1 MNIPNRLT
9 LIRLMFVPVIVF
21 FALFPFAQFNI
32 VFGYIMIDF
41 VSVPIVNIIILVL
54 FLIASITDFF
64 DGYLARKHNLVTTF
78 GKFVDPLADKLLV
91 NTMFIIFAYQGV
103 MPLIAVLIMIWRDT
117 IIEGV
122 RMIAARNGVTIAAA
136 FLGKVKTVTQMI
148 TIVLFLVSNL
158 PFELVQLPIHELML
172 WFTVSISV
180 VSGISYFLQA
190 KDLIMESM

>member
-21 FALFPFAQFNI
+21 FAIFPFAQFNI

-41 VSVPIVNIIILVL
+41 VSVPVVNIIILIL
-54 FLIASITDFF
+54 FVIASFTDFL

-91 NTMFIIFAYQGV
+91 NTMFILFAYQGI
-103 MPLIAVLIMIWRDT
+103 MPVLAVLIMIWRDT
-117 IIEGV
+117 AIEGV

-148 TIVLFLVSNL
+148 TIVLYLVSNL
-158 PFELVQLPIHELML
+158 PFELVQLPVHELML
-172 WFTVSISV
+172 WFTVTISV
-180 VSGISYFLQA
+180 VSGVSYFLQA
-190 KDLIMESM
+190 KEMILESM

>member
-1 MNIPNRLT
+1 
-9 LIRLMFVPVIVF
+9 MFVPLIVF
-21 FALFPFAQFNI
+21 FAIFPFAQFNI

-54 FLIASITDFF
+54 FLIASATDFF
-64 DGYLARKHNLVTTF
+64 DGYIARKQNLVTTF

-91 NTMFIIFAYQGV
+91 NTMFIIFAYQGI

-148 TIVLFLVSNL
+148 TIVLFLISKLFQTEMVNYIQHKNL
-158 PFELVQLPIHELML
+158 LNY
-172 WFTVSISV
+172 WNISLKLTLTKV
-180 VSGISYFLQA
+180 I
-190 KDLIMESM
+190 

>member
-9 LIRLMFVPVIVF
+9 LIRLMFVPIIAL

-54 FLIASITDFF
+54 FLIASLTDFF

-78 GKFVDPLADKLLV
+78 GKFVDPLADKLLI
-91 NTMFIIFAYQGV
+91 NTMFIIFAYQGII
-103 MPLIAVLIMIWRDT
+103 PLIAVLIMIWRDT

-190 KDLIMESM
+190 KDMILESM

>member
-21 FALFPFAQFNI
+21 FAIFPFAQFNI

-64 DGYLARKHNLVTTF
+64 DGYIARKQNLVTTF

-190 KDLIMESM
+190 KDLILESM

>member
-21 FALFPFAQFNI
+21 FAIFPFAQFNI

-64 DGYLARKHNLVTTF
+64 DGYIARKQNLVTTF

-148 TIVLFLVSNL
+148 TIVLFLISNL

-190 KDLIMESM
+190 KDLILESM

>member
-21 FALFPFAQFNI
+21 FAIFPFAQFNI

-41 VSVPIVNIIILVL
+41 VSVPVVNIIILIL
-54 FLIASITDFF
+54 FVIASFTDFL

-91 NTMFIIFAYQGV
+91 NTMFILFAYQGI
-103 MPLIAVLIMIWRDT
+103 MPVLAVLIMIWRDT
-117 IIEGV
+117 AIEGV

-148 TIVLFLVSNL
+148 TIVLYLISNL
-158 PFELVQLPIHELML
+158 PFELVQLPVHELML
-172 WFTVSISV
+172 WFTVTISV
-180 VSGISYFLQA
+180 VSGVSYFLQA
-190 KDLIMESM
+190 KEMILESM

>member
-1 MNIPNRLT
+1 
-9 LIRLMFVPVIVF
+9 MFVPVIVF
-21 FALFPFAQFNI
+21 FAIFPFAQFNI

-41 VSVPIVNIIILVL
+41 VSVPIV
-54 FLIASITDFF
+54 TDFF
-64 DGYLARKHNLVTTF
+64 DGYIARKQNLVTTF

-190 KDLIMESM
+190 KDLILESM

>member
-9 LIRLMFVPVIVF
+9 ILRLMFVPFIVF
-21 FALFPFAQFNI
+21 FAIFPFAQFNI
-32 VFGYIMIDF
+32 VFGYVMIDF
-41 VSVPIVNIIILVL
+41 VSVPVVNIIILVL
-54 FLIASITDFF
+54 FSIASFTDFL
-64 DGYLARKHNLVTTF
+64 DGYLARKYNLVTTF

-91 NTMFIIFAYQGV
+91 NTMFILFACQGV
-103 MPLIAVLIMIWRDT
+103 IPVLAVLIMIWRDT
-117 IIEGV
+117 AIEGI

-148 TIVLFLVSNL
+148 TIILYLVSNL

-172 WFTVSISV
+172 WFTVTISV

-190 KDLIMESM
+190 KDLILESM

>member
-21 FALFPFAQFNI
+21 FAIFPFAQFNI

-64 DGYLARKHNLVTTF
+64 DGYIARKQNLVTTF
-78 GKFVDPLADKLLV
+78 GKFVDTLADKLLV
-91 NTMFIIFAYQGV
+91 NTMFIIFAYQGI

-190 KDLIMESM
+190 KDLILESM

>member
-9 LIRLMFVPVIVF
+9 LIRLMFVPVIAF

-41 VSVPIVNIIILVL
+41 VSVPVVNIIILVL
-54 FLIASITDFF
+54 FVIASFTDFL
-64 DGYLARKHNLVTTF
+64 DGYLARKYNLVTTF

-91 NTMFIIFAYQGV
+91 NTVFILFAYQGV
-103 MPLIAVLIMIWRDT
+103 VPVLAVLIMIWRDT
-117 IIEGV
+117 AIEGV
-122 RMIAARNGVTIAAA
+122 RMIAARKGVTIAAA

-148 TIVLFLVSNL
+148 TIVLYLMSNL

-172 WFTVSISV
+172 WFTVTISV
-180 VSGISYFLQA
+180 VSGISYFMQA
-190 KDLIMESM
+190 KDLILESM

>member
-21 FALFPFAQFNI
+21 FAIFPFAQFNI

-41 VSVPIVNIIILVL
+41 VSVPVVNIIILVL
-54 FLIASITDFF
+54 FVIASFTDFL

-91 NTMFIIFAYQGV
+91 NTIFILFAYQGI
-103 MPLIAVLIMIWRDT
+103 MPVLAVLIMIWRDT
-117 IIEGV
+117 AIEGV

-148 TIVLFLVSNL
+148 TIVLYLVSNL

-172 WFTVSISV
+172 WFTVTISV
-180 VSGISYFLQA
+180 VSGVSYFLQA
-190 KDLIMESM
+190 KDVILESM

>member
-21 FALFPFAQFNI
+21 FAIFPFAQFNI

-41 VSVPIVNIIILVL
+41 VSVPVVNIIILIL
-54 FLIASITDFF
+54 FVIASFTDFL

-91 NTMFIIFAYQGV
+91 NTIFILFAYQGI
-103 MPLIAVLIMIWRDT
+103 MPVLAVLIMIWRDT
-117 IIEGV
+117 AIEGV

-148 TIVLFLVSNL
+148 TIVLYLVSNL

-172 WFTVSISV
+172 WFTVTISV
-180 VSGISYFLQA
+180 VSGVSYFLQA
-190 KDLIMESM
+190 KEMILESM

>member
-9 LIRLMFVPVIVF
+9 LIRLLFVPVIVF
-21 FALFPFAQFNI
+21 FAIFPFAQFNI

-41 VSVPIVNIIILVL
+41 VSVPVVNLIILVL
-54 FLIASITDFF
+54 FVIASFTDFL

-91 NTMFIIFAYQGV
+91 NTLFILFAYQGIIPV
-103 MPLIAVLIMIWRDT
+103 LAVLIMIWRDT
-117 IIEGV
+117 AIEGV

-148 TIVLFLVSNL
+148 TIVLYLVSNL

-172 WFTVSISV
+172 WFTVTISV

-190 KDLIMESM
+190 KDVILESM

>member
-9 LIRLMFVPVIVF
+9 LIRLMFVPLIAF

-41 VSVPIVNIIILVL
+41 VSVPIVNLIILVL
-54 FLIASITDFF
+54 FVIASFTDFL

-91 NTMFIIFAYQGV
+91 NTVFILFAYQGV
-103 MPLIAVLIMIWRDT
+103 VPVLAVLIMIWRDT
-117 IIEGV
+117 AIEGI
-122 RMIAARNGVTIAAA
+122 RMIAARKGVTIAAA

-148 TIVLFLVSNL
+148 TIVLYLMSNL

-172 WFTVSISV
+172 WFTVTISV

-190 KDLIMESM
+190 KDLILESM

>member
-21 FALFPFAQFNI
+21 FAIFPFAQFNI

-41 VSVPIVNIIILVL
+41 VSVPVVNIIILVL
-54 FLIASITDFF
+54 FVIASFTDFL

-91 NTMFIIFAYQGV
+91 NTIFILFAYQGI
-103 MPLIAVLIMIWRDT
+103 MPVLAVLIMIWRDT
-117 IIEGV
+117 AIEGV

-148 TIVLFLVSNL
+148 TIVLYLVSNL

-172 WFTVSISV
+172 WFTVTISV
-180 VSGISYFLQA
+180 VSGVSYFLQA
-190 KDLIMESM
+190 KEMILESM

>member
-41 VSVPIVNIIILVL
+41 VSVPIVNIIILIL

-64 DGYLARKHNLVTTF
+64 DGYIARKNNLVTTF

-91 NTMFIIFAYQGV
+91 NTMFIIFAYQGII
-103 MPLIAVLIMIWRDT
+103 PLIAVLIMIWRDT

-136 FLGKVKTVTQMI
+136 FLGKIKTVTQMI

-190 KDLIMESM
+190 KDLILESM